1 MIKLVSEISIM
12 ISLLSFFPWIGVI
25 VYLSMKLRKKK
36 YELILKISLSAPN
49 SFSTRSRMMMESN
62 LSWIAASCFPF
73 YWFGKAMLKYAWR
86 IPESEVNNWKKSIL
100 DIFGSWSTWY
110 KSIVYLGNVTFTSLI
125 VFSIFFW
132 GL

>member
-1 MIKLVSEISIM
+1 MPKLGAETR
-12 ISLLSFFPWIGVI
+12 LLSFFPWIGAI
-25 VYLSMKLRKKK
+25 VYLSMKLKKNK
-36 YELILKISLSAPN
+36 YELILKISLSAPK

-86 IPESEVNNWKKSIL
+86 IPESEINNWKKSIL
-100 DIFGSWSTWY
+100 DIFGSWRVWY
-110 KSIVYLGNVTFTSLI
+110 KLIAFFGNIIFTSLI

-132 GL
+132 GR